1 MLILLQVV
9 IVQVI
14 TQDALCK
21 LEQRLNLR
29 RHEVIVVNQVV
40 RTLEQVLGH
49 GSGRGSAQRQFLL
62 TRALR
67 DEHHGSLSG
76 NNAADGLIGGKAV
89 LGYFGHLVGG
99 NALGDCIGKVGDA
112 VKSVADK
119 IKSFLHFSVPD
130 EGPLT
135 DFESWMPDFM
145 KGLAEGIN
153 KSKKFVEKAVSG
165 VADAMHIELKSGITA
180 TLEGNPGIVSNE
192 NTAGIIMEKICRS
205 ARRLYRE
212 RLCMPLRSKA

>member
-1 MLILLQVV
+1 MNAIKNTVSN
-9 IVQVI
+9 IWNSI
-14 TQDALCK
+14 K
-21 LEQRLNLR
+21 
-29 RHEVIVVNQVV
+29 
-40 RTLEQVLGH
+40 
-49 GSGRGSAQRQFLL
+49 SAISS
-62 TRALR
+62 T
-67 DEHHGSLSG
+67 
-76 NNAADGLIGGKAV
+76 IGGIKETIVNGFNKAV
-89 LGYFGHLVGG
+89 DFVKNLGKEAWQWGADIINGIVDGIKS
-99 NALGDCIGKVGDA
+99 CIGKVGDA

-153 KSKKFVEKAVSG
+153 NSKKFVEKAVSG

-192 NTAGIIMEKICRS
+192 NTAGTVIYNNDNSRTVNQTNNSPKS
-205 ARRLYRE
+205 LSRLEIYRMT
-212 RLCMPLRSKA
+212 RNALNV